1 MALIKCNHCGKMVSD
16 RAVTCPH
23 CGSNPKE
30 TIATTQEVLEK
41 EEVVKSEASHPKVS
55 DGQADSQAPQQAPN
69 VAQEEI
75 EETSSGANK
84 ALMGIVIVLAI
95 IAISFG
101 GYLWLE
107 QTNSNASVVVPDTVA
122 SNTEVADTVSIDSCA
137 SDTTEE
143 VVLKYSNIPDR
154 LRMNLIGKV
163 KKIDLSITDPSQDP
177 NGMGHGLYDWTCE
190 FDRQGMLKTC
200 STEHEMYCS
209 YNITQYY
216 AEGKLLKMSGE
227 LSGNNET
234 YKYEYR
240 QVDNH
245 TVNVMQI
252 NSEGKEE
259 LAMVLSFY
267 DNGNLKEKRI
277 LTSLIY
283 PYTDCSVG
291 EFVVKYNS
299 DGVEI
304 DNKSYWGHLTEEK
317 KDDKGNWIERTYENG
332 LTFSRSIEYF

>member
-30 TIATTQEVLEK
+30 AIATTQEVLEK

-55 DGQADSQAPQQAPN
+55 NSQADSQAPQQATS
-69 VAQEEI
+69 VAQEEK
-75 EETSSGANK
+75 EDTSSGASK
-84 ALMGIVIVLAI
+84 TLVGIVIVLAI
-95 IAISFG
+95 IAISVG
-101 GYLWLE
+101 GYLLMGR
-107 QTNSNASVVVPDTVA
+107 TNSNSSVVVPDTVA
-122 SNTEVADTVSIDSCA
+122 SDTVAIDSCA

-163 KKIDLSITDPSQDP
+163 KKIALSIYDPRQDP
-177 NGMGHGLYDWTCE
+177 NEMGHGLYDWACE
-190 FDRQGMLKTC
+190 FDTQGMLKTC
-200 STEHEMYCS
+200 STEHEMYGS
-209 YNITQYY
+209 YHLTLYY

-227 LSGNNET
+227 RSGYNET

-240 QVDNH
+240 QADDH

-252 NSEGKEE
+252 NSEGNEE

-283 PYTDCSVG
+283 PYTDCNGG

-304 DNKSYWGHLTEEK
+304 DNRSYWGHLTEEK

-332 LTFSRSIEYF
+332 LSFSRSIEYF